1 MATIVK
7 GYMRVSQKQSYKS
20 TKTISKNNSNLY
32 IMEKIRE
39 FLDVKNVTEI
49 QRNKSNYIELAY
61 EVRTT
66 KKLSCDI
73 LINYLTNFP
82 LFSSKDLDFLD

>member
-1 MATIVK
+1 M
-7 GYMRVSQKQSYKS
+7 
-20 TKTISKNNSNLY
+20 
-32 IMEKIRE
+32 
-39 FLDVKNVTEI
+39 
-49 QRNKSNYIELAY
+49 ELAY

-82 LFSSKDLDFLD
+82 LFSSKHLDFLD

>member
-1 MATIVK
+1 
-7 GYMRVSQKQSYKS
+7 MRISQKQLYKS
-20 TKTISKNNSNLY
+20 ATPISKNNSNFY
-32 IMEKIRE
+32 IMDKIRE

-49 QRNKSNYIELAY
+49 KRNKPNYIELAY

-66 KKLSCDI
+66 KILSCDI

-82 LFSSKDLDFLD
+82 LFSSKYLDFLD

>member
-1 MATIVK
+1 
-7 GYMRVSQKQSYKS
+7 MRISQKQLYKS
-20 TKTISKNNSNLY
+20 ITTISKNNSNLY
-32 IMEKIRE
+32 IMDKIRE

-49 QRNKSNYIELAY
+49 QRNKPNYIDLAY

-66 KKLSCDI
+66 KILSCDI

-82 LFSSKDLDFLD
+82 LFSSKYLDFLD